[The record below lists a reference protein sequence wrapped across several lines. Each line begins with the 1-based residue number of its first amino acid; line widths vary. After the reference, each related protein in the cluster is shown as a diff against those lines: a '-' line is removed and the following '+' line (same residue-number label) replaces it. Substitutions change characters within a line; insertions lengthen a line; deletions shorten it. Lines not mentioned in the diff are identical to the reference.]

1 MFLESMLEFATLAKI
16 KVDGMKAT
24 YDEEDNQL
32 TLQRRE
38 QKNLDN
44 TSEKVVIQ
52 IDKNQNSVLIKQE
65 FREESNF
72 EEIGNQEYSY
82 DVFGYQKITEIK
94 VSGKEMEMSTASVCQ
109 LFQEDTVGIGEIY
122 MVIFDTIDDMIN
134 QDKNKWI
141 GNIQEI
147 PIERKKYIVPQG
159 YKVTDGT
166 SKIGKL
172 EAEEN
177 TIQKIK

>member
-24 YDEEDNQL
+24 YDEDDNQL

-82 DVFGYQKITEIK
+82 DVFGYQKIIEIRIN
-94 VSGKEMEMSTASVCQ
+94 GKEMEMSTASVFQ
-109 LFQEDTVGIGEIY
+109 LFQEDTAGIGERY
-122 MVIFDTIDDMIN
+122 MIIFDTIDDMTN
-134 QDKNKWI
+134 KNKWM

-147 PIERKKYIVPQG
+147 EIEKKKYTVSQG

-172 EAEEN
+172 ETEEN

>member
-24 YDEEDNQL
+24 YDEDDNQL

-44 TSEKVVIQ
+44 TSEKEVIQ

-82 DVFGYQKITEIK
+82 DVFGYQKIIEIRIN
-94 VSGKEMEMSTASVCQ
+94 GKEMEMSTASVFQ
-109 LFQEDTVGIGEIY
+109 LFQEDTAGIGERY
-122 MVIFDTIDDMIN
+122 MIIFDTIDDMTN
-134 QDKNKWI
+134 KNKWM
-141 GNIQEI
+141 GNCITRI
-147 PIERKKYIVPQG
+147 
-159 YKVTDGT
+159 
-166 SKIGKL
+166 
-172 EAEEN
+172 
-177 TIQKIK
+177 